1 MHIAKYA
8 LQKGWREV
16 VINYVTLAVPDAS
29 QYMADH

>member
-1 MHIAKYA
+1 MHLAKYA

-16 VINYVTLAVPDAS
+16 VINCVALAAPDAS